1 MKFPLA
7 LKLPFSA
14 LTLLNSHRLKKSK
27 LKMAGTKGFESYNM
41 VHSKFPKHQCFYSLC
56 EVELQCCHELLN
68 LAFLIDAPSL
78 HSLRIVFCCSLK
90 EVIEDEA
97 IGDSDIKQDL
107 GVFSG
112 RTTLP

>member
-1 MKFPLA
+1 
-7 LKLPFSA
+7 
-14 LTLLNSHRLKKSK
+14 
-27 LKMAGTKGFESYNM
+27 MAGTKGFESYNM

-97 IGDSDIKQDL
+97 IGDSEIKQDL